1 MSDRVLIPVL
11 LDLTGLR
18 VLFVGAGKGTRTK
31 LEGLVDQDPA
41 VRIVAPRLSP
51 EVRELAA
58 RLTDVQVY
66 EHPFTDTDLDGVAL
80 VYGMTNDDAVNARV
94 ADLCRTRG
102 LWSNVAHHR
111 GPLSFS
117 SPATAHHNGV
127 IAAFSSE
134 TSTPAQATTA
144 RDAWQEAQK

>member
-1 MSDRVLIPVL
+1 MNGRVLVPVL

-18 VLFVGAGKGTRTK
+18 LLFVGAGNGTRTK
-31 LEGLVDQDPA
+31 LEGLVGQNPA
-41 VRIVAPRLSP
+41 VRIVAPLVYP

-66 EHPFTDTDLDGVAL
+66 ERPFADTDLDGVAL
-80 VYGMTNDDAVNARV
+80 VYGMTNDEEVNARV

-111 GPLSFS
+111 SALSFS
-117 SPATAHHNGV
+117 SPATARHNGV

-134 TSTPAQATTA
+134 TSTPAQAAAA
-144 RDAWQEAQK
+144 RDTWREGQK